1 MLDRNVHELSPRG
14 ATAEGSARQ
23 AAVTGLLIAIPLIA
37 LSVAALWWL
46 SRPNPEVRIDTADT
60 PADQAATVSAAEAA
74 WPALTRARR
83 ALERGRIVSP
93 AGDNA
98 FEIYLGVPVGS
109 PDHLG
114 ATQALL
120 ELVPLAV
127 RKAESDIA
135 SGQLDEA
142 ERIRQLIARADPASL
157 AVVNLEREIARARA
171 ARANQNEPST
181 IGAAPTLAITPTL
194 TPAANTGFDAST
206 RLSETTNIPAAAES
220 VATPAPVSI
229 PARSVAQAM
238 PASALERADAIE
250 TATAGAADASPA
262 TRTAPSAARGAD
274 IASPPQTGAEA
285 GTTLIN
291 PVPLND
297 VAPRYPV
304 QAMRMR
310 QEGSVVLEFVIQ
322 VDGSVRDVR
331 IVQSNPPQVFDREAL
346 RTAMRWRFEPR
357 QVDGQPVEARARRTI
372 NFRLGT

>member
-1 MLDRNVHELSPRG
+1 MPDRHALHRTTLRTT
-14 ATAEGSARQ
+14 ATGSAKQ
-23 AAVTGLLIAIPLIA
+23 AVLTGLAIAVPLIV
-37 LSVAALWWL
+37 LSVAAVWWL
-46 SRPNPEVRIDTADT
+46 SRPSSTVRIDSAGIESD
-60 PADQAATVSAAEAA
+60 PSSEASAAEQAL
-74 WPALTRARR
+74 PALTRARR

-98 FEIYLGVPVGS
+98 FEIYLGIAPDS

-127 RKAESDIA
+127 REAESDIA
-135 SGQLDEA
+135 NGQLDEA
-142 ERIRQLIARADPASL
+142 ERIRRLIARADPASL

-171 ARANQNEPST
+171 ARTAAPVEPRPNEPAIAPAPGPTLASAPAPRPLEAGGPTAAVPAASPSPSTIAPSTLAQAAPMRAAERANSTDDAPDTAVANQERRDEPST
-181 IGAAPTLAITPTL
+181 SSAPADSAPAPTAVR
-194 TPAANTGFDAST
+194 AS
-206 RLSETTNIPAAAES
+206 
-220 VATPAPVSI
+220 
-229 PARSVAQAM
+229 
-238 PASALERADAIE
+238 
-250 TATAGAADASPA
+250 
-262 TRTAPSAARGAD
+262 
-274 IASPPQTGAEA
+274 
-285 GTTLIN
+285 TLIN

-357 QVDGQPVEARARRTI
+357 QLDGRPVEARARRTI
-372 NFRLGT
+372 NFRLGS